1 MPYSKY
7 IRDNLNYSYGTAD
20 EVNSEEDISALDG
33 VSKHRTRVHD
43 EALELDIDGIE
54 EKVGVSKN
62 EFAVHKESS
71 EATKQ
76 DYSVN
81 QGKRSDNV
89 PDFFRKFAEKFEDYF
104 DDEDEDE

>member
-20 EVNSEEDISALDG
+20 EVNSEEDISALSG
-33 VSKHRTRVHD
+33 VSKQRTRVHD

-62 EFAVHKESS
+62 EFAAHKESS
-71 EATKQ
+71 EATKE

-81 QGKRSDNV
+81 QGKRSHNI
-89 PDFFRKFAEKFEDYF
+89 PDFFRKFIDEIEDLNED
-104 DDEDEDE
+104 DDE